1 MVQSNCS
8 RIAGHKGHNRLH
20 EMSAPTIS
28 PQTWKIYILKLTGE
42 YYYVGISPDPEA
54 RFLKHTE
61 GTGALWTRLHR
72 PIQVLETIETN
83 IPLKNFFGAERVET
97 KIAVALMKTYGWRKV
112 RGGKFTQTDDRF
124 HLCHLCNCSLF
135 TSEPEVALWLQP
147 ISGGRYIL
155 PKIFAVHRGF
165 RRGIYSDW
173 LGDKGAMKQVKDY
186 PNALYR
192 AFHKDD
198 LPGAYR
204 WLRIKAAPT
213 NPRELAPIAR
223 HAILIGANASNG
235 LKKWAG
241 PGWQTI
247 AKIFRGHAKS

>member
-1 MVQSNCS
+1 MRHMVQSNCS
-8 RIAGHKGHNRLH
+8 RIAGHKGHNCLH

-112 RGGKFTQTDDRF
+112 RGGKFTQTVSYHVFGGQNFDM
-124 HLCHLCNCSLF
+124 SL
-135 TSEPEVALWLQP
+135 S
-147 ISGGRYIL
+147 IMDS
-155 PKIFAVHRGF
+155 
-165 RRGIYSDW
+165 
-173 LGDKGAMKQVKDY
+173 KGKS
-186 PNALYR
+186 NH
-192 AFHKDD
+192 FWSN
-198 LPGAYR
+198 LPGAGPC
-204 WLRIKAAPT
+204 LNNPCFERIFT
-213 NPRELAPIAR
+213 IDFSE
-223 HAILIGANASNG
+223 
-235 LKKWAG
+235 
-241 PGWQTI
+241 QTLCNI
-247 AKIFRGHAKS
+247 WSFFG